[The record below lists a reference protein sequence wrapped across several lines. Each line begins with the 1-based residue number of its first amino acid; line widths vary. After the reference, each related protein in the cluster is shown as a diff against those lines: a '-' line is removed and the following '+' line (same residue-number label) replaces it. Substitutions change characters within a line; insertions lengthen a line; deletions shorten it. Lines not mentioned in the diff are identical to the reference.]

1 MTEKLIKI
9 AEVAQLPMGERKL
22 CTVEDRRIAIF
33 NLGGTLYAIDNHCT
47 HRDGPVGAGE
57 LNDVVITCPWHG
69 WRFNVTSGRCL
80 EDGANLRCYPVHV
93 EGSDVLVDVTPT
105 DENNSDDGIYCY
117 LVRYGALGE
126 VGQVGSINRIPCRR
140 GDRVVV
146 NTDRGVELAEVL
158 EAPKDGAGRSKPE
171 RPAGE
176 LLRVATDEDRQ
187 RETDLGDL
195 HRRVLKGCE
204 ELISER
210 GLSVTAVDAEQLLDG
225 QTIIVYYLGE
235 PTEKLGPVAVELSKK
250 ADNRRVKFQPIE
262 TLQTTE
268 TEVSSQPL
276 DQKPKRSKQE
286 LIKES
291 SQFLRGTI
299 LDELSRDT
307 DKFSADDVSLL
318 KFHGTYQ
325 QDDRDA
331 RKQRVSGVG
340 KRHMFMMRL
349 KIPGGRLTAGQLLGT
364 LGLCD
369 RFADGTLRVTTR
381 QGLQLHGVVKGNL
394 WQTIHDINQS
404 MFTTLGACGDVVRN
418 VMCCPAPHRN
428 DLVRRMMQ
436 ATASD
441 LAKHFAPRTPAY
453 YEIWVDGEKLLEQS
467 LESNVEPIYGRAYLP
482 RKFKIGVAL
491 PEDNCI
497 DVYTQDIGLL
507 AVVEAGQLIGYNVL
521 VGGGLGNT
529 PSVKNT
535 FPRLGDAM
543 AFVPYA
549 EVLRVVTAIVE
560 VQRDYGNRENR
571 RRARMKYLVDEW
583 GVDRFKA
590 KVEQYLDGETL
601 DDPRPVTVHGIDN
614 HLGWHSQGNGKFY
627 FGLFVENG
635 RIKDEGGF
643 QMKTGLRDLLE
654 RFRPPIRL
662 TPQQSLLLCD
672 LQPRWKDEIFELFRE
687 HGIKTHDEISAVRRH
702 AMACPALPTCGLA
715 ITESERV
722 LPSLIDELETELT
735 KLGLN
740 VDEFTVRMTG
750 CPNACARPYTAD
762 IGLVGKAVGKYTVLV
777 GGRMRGDR
785 LNFIYKDMVP
795 LENIVDE
802 LLPLL
807 AYYKRERKPDESLG
821 DFCHRKSIDDLK
833 QFGEAWT
840 APANAPKGT

>member
-1 MTEKLIKI
+1 MAELIK
-9 AEVAQLPMGERKL
+9 VARTDQLPVGARKL
-22 CTVEDRRIAIF
+22 CNIEDRRIAIF

-57 LNDVVITCPWHG
+57 LNDAVITCPWHG

-80 EDGANLRCYPVHV
+80 EDGANVRCYPVHV

-105 DENNSDDGIYCY
+105 DESNSDDDIYCY
-117 LVRYGALGE
+117 LIRYGVLGH
-126 VGQVGSINRIPCRR
+126 VGQVGSNNRIACRR

-158 EAPKDGAGRSKPE
+158 EAPKDGEGRSNQE
-171 RPAGE
+171 RPTGE

-187 RETDLGDL
+187 READLGDL
-195 HRRVLKGCE
+195 HQRVLKGCE
-204 ELISER
+204 ALISQR
-210 GLSVTAVDAEQLLDG
+210 GLSVTAVDAEQLVDG

-235 PTEKLGPVAVELSKK
+235 PTEELGPVAVELSKT
-250 ADNRRVKFQPIE
+250 ADNCRVQFQPIE

-331 RKQRVSGVG
+331 RKGRLPGVG
-340 KRHMFMMRL
+340 KRHMFMVRL
-349 KIPGGRLTAGQLLGT
+349 KIPGGRLTAGQLLGM
-364 LGLCD
+364 LDLCD

-418 VMCCPAPHRN
+418 VMCCPAPQRK
-428 DLVRRMMQ
+428 DRVYSQMQ
-436 ATASD
+436 STGSD
-441 LAKHFAPRTPAY
+441 LAKHFAPRTSAY
-453 YEIWVDGEKLLEQS
+453 YEIWIDGAKQAEQTLER
-467 LESNVEPIYGRAYLP
+467 EIEPIYGNAYLP
-482 RKFKIGVAL
+482 RKFKIGIAL

-497 DVYTQDIGLL
+497 DVYTQDVGLL
-507 AVVEAGQLIGYNVL
+507 AIVEAGQLVGYNVL

-529 PSVKNT
+529 PSVKET
-535 FPRLGDAM
+535 FPRLGDPL
-543 AFVPYA
+543 AFVSY
-549 EVLRVVTAIVE
+549 EEILRVVTAIVK
-560 VQRDYGNRENR
+560 VQRDHGNRENR

-583 GVDRFKA
+583 GVDRFKV

-601 DDPRPVTVHGIDN
+601 DDPRLVTVHGFDD
-614 HLGWHSQGNGKFY
+614 HLGWHPQGDGKFY

-635 RIKDEGGF
+635 RVKDEGDF
-643 QMKTGLRDLLE
+643 QMKAGLRAVLE
-654 RFRPPIRL
+654 RFRMPVRL

-672 LQPRWKDEIFELFRE
+672 LEPQWKDKIFELFRE
-687 HGIKTHDEISAVRRH
+687 QGIRTHDEISAVRRY

-722 LPSLIDELETELT
+722 LPSLIDELETALA

-740 VDEFTVRMTG
+740 VNEFTVRMTG

-762 IGLVGKAVGKYTVLV
+762 IGLVGKAVGKYTILV
-777 GGRMRGDR
+777 GGSMRGDR

-795 LENIVDE
+795 LESIVDE

-807 AYYKRERKPDESLG
+807 VYYKRERKPDESLG
-821 DFCHRKSIDDLK
+821 DFCDRKSVDDLK
-833 QFGEAWT
+833 QFGEART
-840 APANAPKGT
+840 QSNDMA

>member
-1 MTEKLIKI
+1 MSELIK
-9 AEVAQLPMGERKL
+9 VAQADQLPVGARKL
-22 CTVEDRRIAIF
+22 CNIEDRRIAIF

-57 LNDVVITCPWHG
+57 LKEGMITCPWHG
-69 WRFNVTSGRCL
+69 WRFNVTTGHCL
-80 EDGANLRCYPVHV
+80 EGGANLRCYPVHV

-105 DENNSDDGIYCY
+105 DESNSDDGIYCY
-117 LVRYGALGE
+117 LVRYGALGH

-158 EAPKDGAGRSKPE
+158 DAPKDGVGRSNQE
-171 RPAGE
+171 RLAGE
-176 LLRVATDEDRQ
+176 LLRLVTDEDRQ

-195 HRRVLKGCE
+195 HQRVLKASE
-204 ELISER
+204 ELISQR
-210 GLSVTAVDAEQLLDG
+210 GLSVTAVDVEQLFDG

-235 PTEKLGPVAVELSKK
+235 PTNKLGPVAVELSKT
-250 ADNRRVKFQPIE
+250 ADNRRVQFQPIE

-299 LDELSRDT
+299 LDELSCDT

-331 RKQRVSGVG
+331 RKQRVPGVG
-340 KRHMFMMRL
+340 KRHMFMVRL

-364 LGLCD
+364 LDLCD

-428 DLVRRMMQ
+428 DRVHRMMQ

-453 YEIWVDGEKLLEQS
+453 YEIWVDGEKRLEQS
-467 LESNVEPIYGRAYLP
+467 LETSTEPIYGRAYLP

-529 PSVKNT
+529 PSVKDT

-543 AFVPYA
+543 AFMPYA
-549 EVLRVVTAIVE
+549 KVLRVVTAIVE

-571 RRARMKYLVDEW
+571 RLARMKYLVDEW

-601 DDPRPVTVHGIDN
+601 DDPRPVTVHGIDD
-614 HLGWHSQGNGKFY
+614 HLGWHPQGDGKFY
-627 FGLFVENG
+627 FGLYAENG

-643 QMKTGLRDLLE
+643 RMKTGLRNLLE

-662 TPQQSLLLCD
+662 TPQQSILLCD
-672 LQPRWKDEIFELFRE
+672 LPRESQEEIHELLGE
-687 HGIKTHDEISAVRRH
+687 HRIRRLNEISNVRRH

-722 LPSLIDELETELT
+722 LPRVIDRLETELAR
-735 KLGLN
+735 LGLN
-740 VDEFTVRMTG
+740 TDEFTVRMTG

-777 GGRMRGDR
+777 GGSMRGDR

-795 LENIVDE
+795 LENLVDE

-807 AYYKRERKPDESLG
+807 AYYKCERKPDESLG
-821 DFCHRKSIDDLK
+821 DFCHRKSVDDLK
-833 QFGEAWT
+833 QFDKAWT
-840 APANAPKGT
+840 ARANAAKGT